1 MPRPHQIPKRKLAN
15 PIKLSQHDQLSLLI
29 QEGVA
34 LHQQAKFKDAQA
46 IYEKVLTIQVNHFDA
61 LQLLGTLFTQTKQYI
76 KAVVFLTK
84 ALEINPRHEIAYA
97 NRGVALKE
105 LKRFDEAIASF
116 DKAIDINPSYAE
128 AHSHRGNVL
137 LELKQFDEAV
147 VSFDRAIG
155 IKPSY
160 AEAHSNRG
168 YALCELKQF
177 DKALVSCDKA
187 ISINPN
193 FAEAHS
199 NRGNALTGLERF
211 NEALESCDKAIIIK
225 PDYAKAHNNLGI
237 TLQELGRLDE
247 AVASCSKAIA
257 INPDLADVHNNL
269 GSMLQKL
276 GRLEEAVASYSKA
289 IAIKPDLA
297 EAHINLGFTLQELGR
312 LDDATASLS
321 QALLVK
327 ADYASFKSATS
338 VTALLPFGR
347 SGSLFLH
354 SLLDGHPDIATLPGV
369 YFKGWFGINCWQY
382 FAPDTT
388 RSDWRERLV
397 AKVIDKFIPLFNAN
411 NRQNVPGKPFS
422 NTPWLAKSS
431 GFMEMGSERSQP
443 FVVDQ
448 NAFAATLLTMLNTH
462 HSIDIKGCFELIH
475 RAFEVAI
482 RNNTGKASQL
492 DGNIFYHIH
501 NPDLFESAHFFHHYP
516 QARLLYLMRHPIQ
529 SLESWM
535 LTDYPVGRDAVT
547 SDTSNDFNDKVWLS
561 SWDGMVNKAVNM
573 FMQVRLN
580 ANCWPNSRG
589 VKLEDVK
596 RDAKKVMPQLAEWM
610 GVADHPALYESSFC
624 GLQYWGPSAKETGNI
639 TGFDTKA
646 IDRPVGK
653 LFGSKDITVL
663 ETLFWPLSRLYGYTT
678 DDEHSFRRRLA
689 EIRPWLDMPLEYEIT
704 MYSKLSDHSRK
715 LDDLPHYQRLH
726 RTLKLMWEVL
736 DRDGTYANMV
746 QPLRFD

>member
-1 MPRPHQIPKRKLAN
+1 M
-15 PIKLSQHDQLSLLI
+15 
-29 QEGVA
+29 
-34 LHQQAKFKDAQA
+34 
-46 IYEKVLTIQVNHFDA
+46 
-61 LQLLGTLFTQTKQYI
+61 
-76 KAVVFLTK
+76 
-84 ALEINPRHEIAYA
+84 
-97 NRGVALKE
+97 
-105 LKRFDEAIASF
+105 
-116 DKAIDINPSYAE
+116 AE
-128 AHSHRGNVL
+128 
-137 LELKQFDEAV
+137 
-147 VSFDRAIG
+147 
-155 IKPSY
+155 
-160 AEAHSNRG
+160 
-168 YALCELKQF
+168 F
-177 DKALVSCDKA
+177 DKALNYGTDVIMNYDKNA
-187 ISINPN
+187 VDDLDYINLKEKIIKEKIKNTNYDYDEQRRMIDPLFDPNPFISQQIDYGEKNQIRHTEFDPYINFLNEKGLNGKNVKVRYNVEYVNIDSINRNQLPYNITSNNYKLINNPLSIINNTLQIQIDQNIINNLNVVDKFTLTNISSISNKYLAFGDLSYDNQIYNNNNVIIQQPLLIKFFKDKNYAQISINPN

-211 NEALESCDKAIIIK
+211 TEALESCDKAVIIK

-247 AVASCSKAIA
+247 AVASCSKAVA

-276 GRLEEAVASYSKA
+276 GRLDDAVASYSKA
-289 IAIKPDLA
+289 IVIKPDLA

-382 FAPDTT
+382 FAPDIT

-624 GLQYWGPSAKETGNI
+624 GLQYWGPSARETGNI

-646 IDRPVGK
+646 ID
-653 LFGSKDITVL
+653 LFRLVL
-663 ETLFWPLSRLYGYTT
+663 T
-678 DDEHSFRRRLA
+678 
-689 EIRPWLDMPLEYEIT
+689 
-704 MYSKLSDHSRK
+704 
-715 LDDLPHYQRLH
+715 
-726 RTLKLMWEVL
+726 
-736 DRDGTYANMV
+736 
-746 QPLRFD
+746 